1 MWEKINDRNIQISVF
16 GQVLG
21 ILGHCMTC
29 PCDIL
34 LNKCLFIISGRERIQ
49 DFLCFSFE
57 ARGNHLSAT
66 PVF

>member
-1 MWEKINDRNIQISVF
+1 MWEKVNDRNIQISAF

-34 LNKCLFIISGRERIQ
+34 LNKCLFIISGREKIGG
-49 DFLCFSFE
+49 
-57 ARGNHLSAT
+57 RGNYLSAT